1 MASGARVVITGVGLI
16 CPIGH
21 DLIEAT
27 TALRNG
33 RSGIVVKPEWGEV
46 GHLETR
52 LAGEVRG
59 VELTGYPR
67 KKVRGMGRVALLG
80 VHATEQALA
89 DSGLTRDEVSRP
101 EVGLAFG
108 STHGS
113 SAALIDFITPLLA
126 NASFRGIPSSSYLKF
141 MSHTC
146 AANLAQFYEI
156 RGRVVPTSAAC
167 VSSSL
172 AVGYGAEAIRSGAQ
186 EVMLCG
192 GAEELHYIPAG
203 IFDIMMATSRR
214 YNDRPDESPRPFDA
228 DRDGLVVGEGAAT
241 VVLENLENAKR
252 RGASIYA
259 EVAGFG
265 TNCDGTHLTS
275 PSATGMAG
283 AMKLALRDAGIGAEA
298 IEYVNAHATATEV
311 GDIVESQA
319 MAEVFGVDSRSGQ
332 GVPISSTKC
341 FTGHTLGACGTIE
354 AAFCLAM
361 MSEGFLPSNR
371 NLAHVDP
378 RCADLN
384 YLVGGAREATL
395 ETVMSNSFAFGGI
408 NASLIFRK
416 I

>member
-1 MASGARVVITGVGLI
+1 MV

-21 DLIEAT
+21 DLDQAT
-27 TALRNG
+27 AALRGG
-33 RSGIVVKPEWGEV
+33 RSGIVTKPKWGEV

-59 VELTGYPR
+59 LELTGYPR

-80 VHATEQALA
+80 VYATEQALSNA
-89 DSGLTRDEVSRP
+89 GLRRDEVSRP

-113 SAALIDFITPLLA
+113 SSALIDFITPLLA
-126 NASFRGIPSSSYLKF
+126 NQSFRGIPSSSYLKF

-241 VVLENLENAKR
+241 VVLESLEHAKR
-252 RGASIYA
+252 RGASIHA
-259 EVAGFG
+259 EVIGFG

-275 PSATGMAG
+275 PSASGMAR
-283 AMKLALRDAGIGAEA
+283 AMKLALRDAAIGADA
-298 IEYVNAHATATEV
+298 IDYVNAHATATEV

-319 MAEVFGVDSRSGQ
+319 MAEVFGAGG
-332 GVPISSTKC
+332 GVPVSSTKG

-354 AAFCLAM
+354 AAFCLSM
-361 MSEGFLPSNR
+361 MAEGFLASNR
-371 NLAHVDP
+371 NLLHVDP

-384 YLVGGAREATL
+384 YLMGGAREATL

-408 NASLIFRK
+408 NVSLVFRK
-416 I
+416 F

>member
-1 MASGARVVITGVGLI
+1 VITGVGLSS
-16 CPIGH
+16 PIGN
-21 DLIEAT
+21 DLVEAT
-27 TALRNG
+27 AALRDG

-59 VELTGYPR
+59 LDLKGYPR
-67 KKVRGMGRVALLG
+67 KKVRGMGRVGLLG

-89 DSGLTRDEVSRP
+89 DAGFSRGDVSRP

-113 SAALIDFITPLLA
+113 SSALIEFITPLLA
-126 NASFRGIPSSSYLKF
+126 NQSFRGIPSSSYLKF

-156 RGRVVPTSAAC
+156 RGRVVPTPAAC

-241 VVLENLENAKR
+241 VVLESLDHARR
-252 RGASIYA
+252 RGARIYA
-259 EVAGFG
+259 EVIGFG

-275 PSATGMAG
+275 PSSSGMAG
-283 AMKLALRDAGIGAEA
+283 AMRLALQDGGVGVDSID
-298 IEYVNAHATATEV
+298 YVNAHATATEV
-311 GDIVESQA
+311 GDIAESQA
-319 MAEVFGVDSRSGQ
+319 MAEVYGAGAGSRQ
-332 GVPISSTKC
+332 AVPISSTKG

-361 MSEGFLPSNR
+361 MGEGFLAPNR
-371 NLAHVDP
+371 NLTHVDP

-384 YLVGGAREATL
+384 YVMGGAREATL

-416 I
+416 L